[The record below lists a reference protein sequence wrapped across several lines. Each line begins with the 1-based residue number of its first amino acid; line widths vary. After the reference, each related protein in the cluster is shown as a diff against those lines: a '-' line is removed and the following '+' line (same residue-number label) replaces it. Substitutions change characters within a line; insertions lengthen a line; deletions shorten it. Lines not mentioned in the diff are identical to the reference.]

1 MEERRK
7 LRRRHLIYYLRVFDR
22 NTDELV
28 GHLVDVTT
36 EGVMLMSEDPFGL
49 GPVYQLRMVLP
60 EAIEGSTQVHFD
72 AKCIWCREGI
82 APGFYDSGF
91 DLLAISR
98 EHKQEIER
106 LIVEYGFQD

>member
-1 MEERRK
+1 MIRSTV
-7 LRRRHLIYYLRVFDR
+7 LIASKP
-22 NTDELV
+22 E
-28 GHLVDVTT
+28 
-36 EGVMLMSEDPFGL
+36 GL
-49 GPVYQLRMVLP
+49 GP
-60 EAIEGSTQVHFD
+60 EK